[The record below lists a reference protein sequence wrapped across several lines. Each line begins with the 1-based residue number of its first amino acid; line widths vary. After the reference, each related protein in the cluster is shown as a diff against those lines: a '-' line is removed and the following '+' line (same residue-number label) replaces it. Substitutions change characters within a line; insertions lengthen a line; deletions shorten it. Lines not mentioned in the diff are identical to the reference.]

1 MKICVVCSGN
11 FDTNRLDI
19 FQSAIYEQVS
29 EIRKNIKHIDFFLI
43 KGKGFLGYLKNRSKL
58 QKFIKKGNYDF
69 IHAHYGLSGL
79 LVSISTLRPFII
91 TFHGSDINNFFQMF
105 LSIFPS
111 LLSKKNI
118 FVSKSL
124 KKKFPLGF
132 LKKNIVLPCGVNR
145 ECFYPISKNSARK
158 NLNFKSHKKIILFS
172 SKFNNQVKN
181 ISLARKAINQLEYD
195 VLFIEIRD
203 FSRKKVSLMLNAA
216 DVLVLTSFSEG
227 SPQIIKEAMACNC
240 PIVSVDVGDVRTQIN
255 NAYNC
260 FVVERDPKIISEK
273 LNFVLSNNL
282 RSNGN
287 DLINKY
293 DLKIISQKLEKLYSS
308 VV

>member
-1 MKICVVCSGN
+1 MMCYLLK
-11 FDTNRLDI
+11 LEI
-19 FQSAIYEQVS
+19 FQE
-29 EIRKNIKHIDFFLI
+29 
-43 KGKGFLGYLKNRSKL
+43 
-58 QKFIKKGNYDF
+58 KK
-69 IHAHYGLSGL
+69 
-79 LVSISTLRPFII
+79 
-91 TFHGSDINNFFQMF
+91 
-105 LSIFPS
+105 
-111 LLSKKNI
+111 
-118 FVSKSL
+118 
-124 KKKFPLGF
+124 
-132 LKKNIVLPCGVNR
+132 
-145 ECFYPISKNSARK
+145 
-158 NLNFKSHKKIILFS
+158 
-172 SKFNNQVKN
+172 
-181 ISLARKAINQLEYD
+181 
-195 VLFIEIRD
+195 
-203 FSRKKVSLMLNAA
+203 SLMLNAA

>member
-1 MKICVVCSGN
+1 MKICIVCSGN
-11 FDTNRLDI
+11 VDTSRLDI
-19 FQSAIYEQVS
+19 FQSAVFEQVS
-29 EIRKNIKHIDFFLI
+29 EIRNKIKTVDFFLI
-43 KGKGFLGYLKNRSKL
+43 KGRGIWGYLKNRKKL

-79 LVSISTLRPFII
+79 LVSISTLSPFII
-91 TFHGSDINNFFQMF
+91 TFHGSDINNFFQMS

-118 FVSKSL
+118 FVSKRL
-124 KKKFPLGF
+124 KKKFALGF

-145 ECFYPISKNSARK
+145 EIFYPISKNIARR

-172 SKFNNQVKN
+172 SKFNNKVKN
-181 ISLARKAINQLEYD
+181 IFLARKAINLLTHD
-195 VLFIEIRD
+195 VLFIEIKD

-216 DVLVLTSFSEG
+216 DVLILTSFSEG

-240 PIVSVDVGDVRTQIN
+240 PIVSVDVGDVRAQIN
-255 NAYNC
+255 NAFNC
-260 FVVERDPKIISEK
+260 FVVKKDPKIIAEK
-273 LNFVLSNNL
+273 LNSVLSKNL

-293 DLKIISQKLEKLYSS
+293 DVKIISQKLEKVYSS
-308 VV
+308 LF